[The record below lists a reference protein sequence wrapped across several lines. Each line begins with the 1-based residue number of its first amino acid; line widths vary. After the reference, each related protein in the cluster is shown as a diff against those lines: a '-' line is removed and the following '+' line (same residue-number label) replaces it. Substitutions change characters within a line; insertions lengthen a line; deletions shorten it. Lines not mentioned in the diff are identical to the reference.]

1 MFNRADKVIAKLKK
15 KREDDEKEEE
25 EEREDK
31 EGRVEIEGLAT
42 EGKETDESDDE

>member
-25 EEREDK
+25 EREDK
-31 EGRVEIEGLAT
+31 GGGVEIEGLAT